1 MAKSIR
7 SKFKRK
13 MRAIKRKRIEPRELK
28 RLEATVARLPAET
41 IAEAVMETEERQKE
55 AIESATVARL
65 PAETIAEAVMET
77 EERQKEAI
85 ESMETDTKGSI
96 NLKTMKKAD
105 GTFPSWLSQRKV
117 KQVKKK
123 QKMILKAKKKKAK
136 RNR

>member
-28 RLEATVARLPAET
+28 RLE
-41 IAEAVMETEERQKE
+41 
-55 AIESATVARL
+55 ATVARL

>member
-1 MAKSIR
+1 MNIFKWILCLTSSVFWAWKFSICFFHLKIPCMTFMWLFNC
-7 SKFKRK
+7 S
-13 MRAIKRKRIEPRELK
+13 RICGR
-28 RLEATVARLPAET
+28 RVC
-41 IAEAVMETEERQKE
+41 
-55 AIESATVARL
+55 SHFF
-65 PAETIAEAVMET
+65 
-77 EERQKEAI
+77 
-85 ESMETDTKGSI
+85 METDTKGSI